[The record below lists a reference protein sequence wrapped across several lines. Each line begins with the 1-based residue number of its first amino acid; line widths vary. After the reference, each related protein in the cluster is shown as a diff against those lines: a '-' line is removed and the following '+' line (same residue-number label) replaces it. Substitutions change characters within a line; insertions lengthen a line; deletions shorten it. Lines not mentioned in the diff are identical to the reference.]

1 MSFQTCIITGLRGTF
16 QLSNPPPRFAFS
28 RASVDTLEDAW
39 HSDRLDNTTLT
50 EGSPHPL
57 YPGLILDQAR
67 FVEEVP
73 ESEPG
78 TGSYTVECAWLGN
91 ARSQT
96 IGEGPTKTLSRGKR
110 RTIEA
115 GWDERTVRYLSW
127 HAAWKACTGDAGS
140 NVITCAAHGFPNGKR
155 VYFARL
161 SGGAGLVPQSD
172 SSLGVGYYVINR
184 TSNTFQVSTSVGGGA
199 VDFTSTMTAGEV
211 IAGEFALGSPHPSYP
226 YMHLCELTVQ
236 DDNNDWAIADCVYRG
251 YEEAKPYHR
260 MITVNGQQFSSS
272 EPITISLIGGWNDP
286 RNTNFH
292 LPEVV
297 VTDTYLVGT
306 GTLPTGSVPSFGA
319 PANAPFIP
327 NYVITD
333 SEIDNLT
340 YNYPYGWT
348 IVSTPHQATLN
359 SQISAMVYQVVY
371 RWIWP
376 VLFR

>member
-1 MSFQTCIITGLRGTF
+1 MT
-16 QLSNPPPRFAFS
+16 PAFS
-28 RASVDTLEDAW
+28 VGTLPLWRHPIRERTAFRGVDTLDGAYKT
-39 HSDRLDNTTLT
+39 DRNTTLAVGDVVPGYPGMIIIALDKIDSGISREWQISA
-50 EGSPHPL
+50 EGS
-57 YPGLILDQAR
+57 LDQ
-67 FVEEVP
+67 
-73 ESEPG
+73 
-78 TGSYTVECAWLGN
+78 SY
-91 ARSQT
+91 
-96 IGEGPTKTLSRGKR
+96 PTKTLSRGKR

-127 HAAWKACTGDAGS
+127 HAAWKSCTGDAGS
-140 NVITCAAHGFPNGKR
+140 NVITCTAHGFPNGKR

-161 SGGAGLVPQSD
+161 TGGAGLTAQSA

-184 TSNTFQVSTSVGGGA
+184 TSNTFQVSTTVGGSA
-199 VDFTSTMTAGEV
+199 VDFTTTMTAGEV

-236 DDNNDWAIADCVYRG
+236 DENNDWAVADCVYRG
-251 YEEAKPYHR
+251 FEEAKPYHR

-272 EPITISLIGGWNDP
+272 EPITISMVGGWNDP